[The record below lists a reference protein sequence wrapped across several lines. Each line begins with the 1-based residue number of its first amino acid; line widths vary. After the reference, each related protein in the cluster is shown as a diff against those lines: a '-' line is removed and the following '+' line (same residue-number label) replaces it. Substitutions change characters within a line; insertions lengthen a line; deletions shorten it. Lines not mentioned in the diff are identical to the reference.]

1 MNWFQDF
8 SEVGETFSIFQ
19 MIGHFVVLLSGF
31 SGLLDIISGNPRQ
44 SVPSLPPNNLVPL
57 LQTAKYWTETFA
69 SEKKSSNDEKAYL
82 EGGKEKCS

>member
-1 MNWFQDF
+1 
-8 SEVGETFSIFQ
+8 

-31 SGLLDIISGNPRQ
+31 SGLLDIISGNPRHPRQ
-44 SVPSLPPNNLVPL
+44 LACLNFFDLVPL

-82 EGGKEKCS
+82 ELTGSMSCGFLTIEKLNFPKKS